1 MAVAKEP
8 VTFFT
13 VTSYFADI
21 PKSVKK
27 GLNSYN
33 SNRVVNVSVLAG
45 GSVKGKVQASMKS
58 KIYEVEVHVEGQEV
72 KASTCSCAIGRSK
85 CHHVAALLI
94 WAEKNFTRTDVECM
108 WKRHDTQNRGNHIK
122 ESVCDAIISAGIK
135 NDPMSPRRTEV
146 LWALSSF
153 FMAQLDRLFFGTGL
167 GWIIAPELPQTFDPS
182 HHIKTFDGL
191 LASSS
196 YGDAEDKALYMLSS
210 LAVSPQQKEAIERAT
225 VGQTKN
231 ALWMAYRRKRI
242 TASNFGLVLAAVKRN
257 SYPPSL
263 FKTLLGH
270 YNLKQGAHACDWGIV
285 HEQKAKEE
293 YMKRTGVTFQESGVF
308 LSDSGLLGGSPDGLV
323 SDDCII
329 EVKCPYA
336 ARKKTIIQAA
346 EAKDFYLKLDE
357 VTGLLKMK
365 QTHNYWHQIQGNL
378 YLTGAGTCHLVV
390 WTPLDLVI
398 LFIQKDPAWAN
409 NITVLETF
417 YKNFFLPHILS
428 DIN

>member
-1 MAVAKEP
+1 
-8 VTFFT
+8 
-13 VTSYFADI
+13 
-21 PKSVKK
+21 
-27 GLNSYN
+27 
-33 SNRVVNVSVLAG
+33 
-45 GSVKGKVQASMKS
+45 
-58 KIYEVEVHVEGQEV
+58 
-72 KASTCSCAIGRSK
+72 
-85 CHHVAALLI
+85 
-94 WAEKNFTRTDVECM
+94 M
-108 WKRHDTQNRGNHIK
+108 WKRPTTPKTEEITSK
-122 ESVCDAIISAGIK
+122 KVSVIAPSTSQAGIK
-135 NDPMSPRRTEV
+135 RPVTQEDRE
-146 LWALSSF
+146 WALSSL
-153 FMAQLDRLFFGTGL
+153 AQLDRFTGL

-329 EVKCPYA
+329 EFMNTVRLGISSRSERPVSPAQCDATHATPSTETSTANVPTYPIFHLRA
-336 ARKKTIIQAA
+336 VSQLGEELSRR
-346 EAKDFYLKLDE
+346 
-357 VTGLLKMK
+357 LL
-365 QTHNYWHQIQGNL
+365 QSVHIRH
-378 YLTGAGTCHLVV
+378 
-390 WTPLDLVI
+390 
-398 LFIQKDPAWAN
+398 
-409 NITVLETF
+409 ITNE
-417 YKNFFLPHILS
+417 
-428 DIN
+428 

>member
-1 MAVAKEP
+1 M
-8 VTFFT
+8 
-13 VTSYFADI
+13 Y
-21 PKSVKK
+21 
-27 GLNSYN
+27 
-33 SNRVVNVSVLAG
+33 
-45 GSVKGKVQASMKS
+45 Q
-58 KIYEVEVHVEGQEV
+58 QED
-72 KASTCSCAIGRSK
+72 K
-85 CHHVAALLI
+85 
-94 WAEKNFTRTDVECM
+94 
-108 WKRHDTQNRGNHIK
+108 
-122 ESVCDAIISAGIK
+122 
-135 NDPMSPRRTEV
+135 
-146 LWALSSF
+146 
-153 FMAQLDRLFFGTGL
+153 GL

-329 EVKCPYA
+329 EVTGEGCDSIGGHTNQSLKCG
-336 ARKKTIIQAA
+336 TSFVMTVQMT
-346 EAKDFYLKLDE
+346 LG
-357 VTGLLKMK
+357 V
-365 QTHNYWHQIQGNL
+365 QTFCVGHSY
-378 YLTGAGTCHLVV
+378 
-390 WTPLDLVI
+390 
-398 LFIQKDPAWAN
+398 FS
-409 NITVLETF
+409 TV
-417 YKNFFLPHILS
+417 
-428 DIN
+428 

>member
-1 MAVAKEP
+1 MVVAKEP

-33 SNRVVNVSVLAG
+33 SNRVVNGSVLAG

-108 WKRHDTQNRGNHIK
+108 WKRPTTPKTEEITSK
-122 ESVCDAIISAGIK
+122 KVSVIAPSTSQAGIK
-135 NDPMSPRRTEV
+135 RPVTQEDRE
-146 LWALSSF
+146 WALSSL
-153 FMAQLDRLFFGTGL
+153 AQLDRFTGL

-285 HEQKAKEE
+285 HEQKAEEE

-428 DIN
+428 DIK